1 MVAVGGMALGVEF
14 AINHVIGIVVIIVD
28 GVDVGGV
35 AVAVG
40 ESESSERAG
49 EVMVHCMSIWIS
61 MVGRLAVLRYPWCSA
76 VVGIIIVGII
86 VSFAIIE
93 ADVRAASC
101 CGVE

>member
-14 AINHVIGIVVIIVD
+14 AINHVIGIVIIIVD
-28 GVDVGGV
+28 GVDIGGV
-35 AVAVG
+35 AVVVG

-49 EVMVHCMSIWIS
+49 EVMVHCMSSRIL

-76 VVGIIIVGII
+76 VVGVIIVGII

-101 CGVE
+101 YGVE